1 MADSAVGGLAG
12 VTVVVTRPLEGAGA
26 LASLFEQAG
35 ADTIV
40 MPLIQL
46 ADVATEAEIAAA
58 VGPLGDNDWVVAS
71 SVYAADR
78 VAKAV
83 SDRPVRVAAVGATT
97 AAVLPRVDLVPARQS
112 ADGLL
117 EVFPACD
124 PPGSAT
130 VLVAQSA
137 DGATTLV
144 DGLAA
149 LGWRA
154 RRLNTHRPRAVVPS
168 AAQQLAVLRAGVVVF
183 TSGTQVLA
191 WREVFGDSTPP
202 VVASIG
208 PQTTQVAENAGMKV
222 QITATDHSLPGVVRA
237 VERFLTAGSN

>member
-12 VTVVVTRPLEGAGA
+12 VTVVVTRPLEGAGV
-26 LASLFEQAG
+26 LASLFERAG
-35 ADTIV
+35 ANTIV

-46 ADVATEAEIAAA
+46 ADVATEAEISAAIDQ
-58 VGPLGDNDWVVAS
+58 LGETDWVVAT
-71 SVYAADR
+71 SVHAADR
-78 VAKAV
+78 VAEAIAG
-83 SDRPVRVAAVGATT
+83 RPVRVAAVGATT
-97 AAVLPRVDLVPARQS
+97 ASVLPRVDLVPARQS
-112 ADGLL
+112 AEGLL

-149 LGWRA
+149 RGWRV
-154 RRLNTHRPRAVVPS
+154 RHLHTHRPRAVVPS
-168 AAQQLAVLRAGVVVF
+168 VAEQLEVLRADVVVF
-183 TSGTQVLA
+183 TSGSQVLA

-208 PQTTQVAENAGMKV
+208 PQTTRMAENAGMKV
-222 QITATDHSLPGVVRA
+222 QVTASDHSLPGVVRA
-237 VERFLTAGSN
+237 VERFLTAGSS